1 MSGIISSLVTLV
13 STAWGTIVTWTP
25 VMFAIGFVIVRFALG
40 GIMRIAGIR
49 KRRGGRGR

>member
-1 MSGIISSLVTLV
+1 MQNIVTSLVGLV
-13 STAWGTIVTWTP
+13 STSWATIVTWVP

-40 GIMRIAGIR
+40 GLMRIAGIR